1 MRYEWTDDKD
11 DVHILSDQEISL
23 EAATYWND
31 SFYVIRNGVLS
42 KCLDNGDLE
51 QIDTPASFKRL
62 YAGSSHFLAVSKD
75 GELYYHDKNI
85 DGFVLQK
92 VVYSGQRQTCEHGVQ
107 GVPRSLKLKSICL
120 TETSAVFVCQDGQL
134 WSFSN
139 AVFDNKTEVVY
150 ATKIEL
156 NKCAYKIRQ
165 LVAGRKHCV
174 ALVDFASGSN
184 QNKSEREV
192 VTECTKCR
200 DFERLRLSTLMEA
213 ADEKYATKEENN
225 DEVLTETST
234 PKPGLDRFFSSFR
247 NPFFKKLSV
256 RSRPSQSRWYAMPTG
271 SSRTFSDTDN
281 SSENGLNGIE
291 LSTWHSSHPANSN
304 SLGLNGSV
312 AFSFVSLDNLVSSS
326 DDSSIGHAE
335 TDLST
340 LDQSLLS
347 NNFHSFVS
355 PQVANTFCEVW
366 AWGANDLGQLGA
378 GNAVPTRVPKRVK
391 IPQGPIIKISA
402 GSDHTLALL
411 STGEV
416 YGWGSN
422 KNGQLKIDSAEF
434 IPEPILLKLGSKVCV
449 IDATAGGN
457 VSTVIC
463 TSGDNSNVVACRF
476 SKAHSSSANGVT
488 SRLDCLE
495 KLGCPLNIT
504 AFDGGNK
511 LLVGY
516 LKSDCNKVENAVQT
530 LSKVLLSVRSSC
542 QLSQLAQNIKE
553 KAEREPL
560 NNVSGT
566 LWHWS
571 AVLSRIAELL
581 LFSVTVNGSVDLVP
595 SSTCDL
601 TFDVTVKA
609 MLKMHFARI
618 DAIAQGCFHDLNL
631 RDEIKKQ
638 VDQLSLEH
646 ETESTKDFKRLIG
659 LFAVPQKHFL
669 ALHGVINALLVRFLS
684 TITVF

>member
-11 DVHILSDQEISL
+11 NVHLLSEKELSL
-23 EAATYWND
+23 ESATYYNNT
-31 SFYVIRNGVLS
+31 FYVLQNGVLN
-42 KCLDNGDLE
+42 KYLENGSFE
-51 QIDTPASFKRL
+51 EIFTPTVFKRI
-62 YAGSSHFLAVSKD
+62 YGDPTHFLAVSKD
-75 GELYYHDKNI
+75 GEVYYYEKSTGN
-85 DGFVLQK
+85 FLVQK
-92 VVYSGQRQTCEHGVQ
+92 IVYAGIRQTCEHGVQ
-107 GVPRSLKLKSICL
+107 GIPRVLKVKSVCL

-134 WSFSN
+134 WSFNSS
-139 AVFDNKTEVVY
+139 VFEAKTEVIY

-156 NKCAYKIRQ
+156 NKCAYKVRQ

-174 ALVDFASGSN
+174 ALVDFASANN
-184 QNKSEREV
+184 QSKNENNV
-192 VTECTKCR
+192 VTECQKCR
-200 DFERLRLSTLMEA
+200 DFENLRLSTLMEA
-213 ADEKYATKEENN
+213 ADEKYVAKDENKEDIESSA
-225 DEVLTETST
+225 EQT
-234 PKPGLDRFFSSFR
+234 PSKPGLDRFFSSFKY
-247 NPFFKKLSV
+247 PFFKKLSV
-256 RSRPSQSRWYAMPTG
+256 RSRGPQSRWYAMPPG

-281 SSENGLNGIE
+281 SSENGVGGIE
-291 LSTWHSSHPANSN
+291 LSTWHSSQQANSN

-326 DDSSIGHAE
+326 DDSSVGHAE

-378 GNAVPTRVPKRVK
+378 GNAVPTRIPKRVK
-391 IPQGPIIKISA
+391 VPQGPVIKISA
-402 GSDHTLALL
+402 GYDHTLALL

-434 IPEPILLKLGSKVCV
+434 ISEPILLKLGSKVCV
-449 IDATAGGN
+449 IDATAGGD
-457 VSTVIC
+457 VSTVIVN
-463 TSGDNSNVVACRF
+463 SEDNSNVVACRF
-476 SKAHSSSANGVT
+476 SRSHSSSSNGVT

-516 LKSDCNKVENAVQT
+516 LKSDCKKVENAVQT
-530 LSKVLLSVRSSC
+530 LCRVLLSVRASC

-560 NNVSGT
+560 NHVSGT

-571 AVLSRIAELL
+571 AVLSRVAELL
-581 LFSVTVNGSVDLVP
+581 LFSVTVNGSVDLMP

-601 TFDVTVKA
+601 TFDAVLKA

-618 DAIAQGCFHDLNL
+618 DAVAQGCFHDLNL

-646 ETESTKDFKRLIG
+646 ETESSKDFKRLIG
-659 LFAVPQKHFL
+659 LFAVPQKQFL
-669 ALHGVINALLVRFLS
+669 SLHGVIN
-684 TITVF
+684 TILTPKS